1 MRTRVSHSG
10 GVACEAKRCDVTRQS
25 YRKAVTFVYAPM
37 LTCTQRKVQEL
48 GLAIAYRTVIFI
60 ASLL

>member
-1 MRTRVSHSG
+1 MRTRVPHSG

-37 LTCTQRKVQEL
+37 RTCTQRTRSFRFE
-48 GLAIAYRTVIFI
+48 R
-60 ASLL
+60 SLPPL